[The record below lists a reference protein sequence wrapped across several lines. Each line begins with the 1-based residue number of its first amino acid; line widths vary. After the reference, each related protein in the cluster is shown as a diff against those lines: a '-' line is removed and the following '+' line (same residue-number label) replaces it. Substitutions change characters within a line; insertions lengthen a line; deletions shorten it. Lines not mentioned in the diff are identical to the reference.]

1 MGSHEPLFLRDLNDS
16 IHRGTRT
23 SEIGATAGRGSGSG
37 RGLRA
42 RVDLRSGRSEPGSG
56 LLRKIRIRSWQESEA
71 LNNAAM
77 AAIINPTSNPVP
89 PGGQQRGGQTEKE
102 TPDRMR
108 CGGERRFRQEC
119 QTPAAPTLA
128 CSLDAA
134 DLPRAAPLACSCA
147 RAAGSRAQEQAS
159 GAARDADAVTGI
171 APNGCQVS
179 QRTRTRKSLLVVL
192 DFSFPKGKSL
202 RCSKVPDLIG
212 LDESTRL
219 RHTSQKVG
227 YKLAYCKGDWLGVLR
242 TRKNSLDLS
251 WRCLD
256 GTPNVF
262 VPHCPGTAPT
272 VPAKRGSPHFRS
284 RAELFSETRR
294 DIAPEQ
300 SEGSEPTPTATAA
313 GD

>member
-1 MGSHEPLFLRDLNDS
+1 MGLSTPIAHITLRVSPLQGFVRPAPVVCRFSAVYKPSFCSAVALRKMGSHEPLFLRDLNDS
-16 IHRGTRT
+16 THRGTRT

-147 RAAGSRAQEQAS
+147 RAAGSRATGGRAGCGCGHRHRSKRMS
-159 GAARDADAVTGI
+159 GLAAHAHAQI
-171 APNGCQVS
+171 SPGC
-179 QRTRTRKSLLVVL
+179 
-192 DFSFPKGKSL
+192 P
-202 RCSKVPDLIG
+202 
-212 LDESTRL
+212 
-219 RHTSQKVG
+219 
-227 YKLAYCKGDWLGVLR
+227 
-242 TRKNSLDLS
+242 
-251 WRCLD
+251 
-256 GTPNVF
+256 
-262 VPHCPGTAPT
+262 
-272 VPAKRGSPHFRS
+272 
-284 RAELFSETRR
+284 
-294 DIAPEQ
+294 
-300 SEGSEPTPTATAA
+300 
-313 GD
+313 

>member
-1 MGSHEPLFLRDLNDS
+1 MAVRQKRRLLIECAAEVRD
-16 IHRGTRT
+16 
-23 SEIGATAGRGSGSG
+23 GSG
-37 RGLRA
+37 RSVRRRRHRRWLA
-42 RVDLRSGRSEPGSG
+42 RSTQRTFHARRRS
-56 LLRKIRIRSWQESEA
+56 LA
-71 LNNAAM
+71 LVLGPQGA
-77 AAIINPTSNPVP
+77 
-89 PGGQQRGGQTEKE
+89 GQ
-102 TPDRMR
+102 
-108 CGGERRFRQEC
+108 
-119 QTPAAPTLA
+119 
-128 CSLDAA
+128 
-134 DLPRAAPLACSCA
+134 RAA
-147 RAAGSRAQEQAS
+147 AQ
-159 GAARDADAVTGI
+159 DADAVTGI

-272 VPAKRGSPHFRS
+272 VPAKRGESSFQ
-284 RAELFSETRR
+284 
-294 DIAPEQ
+294 IA
-300 SEGSEPTPTATAA
+300 G
-313 GD
+313 